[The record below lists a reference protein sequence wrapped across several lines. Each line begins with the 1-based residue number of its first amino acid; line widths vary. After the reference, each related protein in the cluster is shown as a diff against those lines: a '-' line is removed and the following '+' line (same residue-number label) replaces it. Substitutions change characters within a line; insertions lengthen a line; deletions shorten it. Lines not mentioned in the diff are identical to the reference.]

1 MRAGLSLRSRSNR
14 SSPATT
20 PTLAND
26 TFADNIIVSNPNLEQ
41 SSSRT
46 QDHYSDVSNLSSPM
60 LPSVPN
66 MSPIIFDATPNNT
79 EEPSLVDEV
88 VDLRETANRVVVTA
102 EPTEHNGFDTFVA
115 ATPDQLVEEETCATP
130 KTPELMQSEA
140 MANSQTLITTDSEG
154 LCDDDFMVSKN
165 NSEKNNGSLSEP
177 IFTSSTRN
185 EKDHLLASKLGSVNQ
200 NSKPDTSNESSGIV
214 NFQNTIE
221 KCSAEPSIN
230 EPTVNTGEMMSGTN
244 EYNINTTLLVEP
256 NSESSLKPSFEEN
269 INSSADS
276 TIYEAHE
283 QQKHELNTGNPEI
296 QFTFTEKPKNSER
309 VPGSNLLGSETV
321 PSKTNELDD
330 LSPNTSLVEP
340 DLKSKPIDITNHQI
354 LPNNLDDFGL
364 TAFPEMGLQHQQ
376 PPNPETPAVP
386 PSTQQKKSEL
396 PSSSSSFTTSSKN
409 TTELPVPVSPKF
421 INKSPSS
428 PRSSCNRYSVSTP
441 KTPRRTEVIKHS
453 PMAVLSPAMSSQSPK
468 GSFLATRQQVEFPF
482 KTSASVN
489 DLQDSNLLGT
499 TSSPFL
505 SARSPSSLS
514 RPRAGRVG
522 FVQSAMLRSRAG
534 SIDCGDMPSNS
545 LLARSISRA
554 SHSSSPTKK
563 NGHARAQSTNSVI
576 YNYQFSKGVSPNSVD
591 SSPNLNSKSSH
602 LNLHSSA
609 IAKLDLNEGRNE
621 TSSHS
626 LQNHHSNT
634 DEMRKPENVISK
646 DSENSLNI
654 KISETNLLRENADP
668 KDFSENLADARVEI
682 PESSET
688 SESKRDNF
696 GDLSGKSEEQLANDK
711 EPCPGKTSDSR
722 KLEITGDDSKI
733 DCFQAEKLP
742 KNVTEKITRPTVEK
756 KITRKSTE
764 SVTLEPPTLG
774 AKFEL
779 RPASP
784 TRGLLASPFRSS
796 VQLSPES
803 SPTRGGESPKG
814 SHMPRWGSRGR
825 STWLESALMKN
836 PGSPGLD
843 RSQSSLQ
850 RSPNGKSTANFPR
863 GKVPL
868 PAPLT
873 YNRPPSPTK
882 MLGNIR
888 NFAGDL
894 DRSPS
899 RIGRNSEP
907 DIRPFLPERPAS
919 PTKTKEPVTNDL
931 PETQEHSVSSM
942 NNLKEASSTVEST
955 SSKPIKKNSDFLK
968 SSASLKARVVSPST
982 AFILNRSNTL
992 RPVPAKKQEKAPVPE
1007 ALEILRQLRSG
1018 VQNKYH
1024 SPREDTNTTV
1034 PDWKSNL
1041 KRSSTVQY
1049 EPTDTMKETI
1059 LGARNSLRPS
1069 SSLSVHSTD
1078 TGNDGTFKLKRG
1090 SCEKPEQEYDV
1101 TTTDNN
1107 VSDVESSKDVVLEAA
1122 LNVDELSNPVK
1133 GDSLE
1138 SYNEK
1143 ESLSTDSFSIVA
1155 ESSHE
1160 DTIIVKEKEE
1170 DTFVAAAGESVESD
1184 FEEKGRDSPFEEI
1197 GSASSDSYVN
1207 MSPSE
1212 RDSSANGG
1220 YDDDYYS
1227 RSLTP
1232 PPRYAMRDEI
1242 EISDSEDEDSEIIYT
1257 PPRSIPKPIRGGGR
1271 AVPIVRGLND
1281 DV

>member
-26 TFADNIIVSNPNLEQ
+26 TFADNIIVSNPNFER
-41 SSSRT
+41 SSSRL
-46 QDHYSDVSNLSSPM
+46 QDHYSDVSSLSSPV

-66 MSPIIFDATPNNT
+66 MSPIIFDATPSHT

-88 VDLRETANRVVVTA
+88 VDFRETATRVIVTA
-102 EPTEHNGFDTFVA
+102 EPIEQDGFNTSVA
-115 ATPDQLVEEETCATP
+115 VTSDQLVEEETCATP
-130 KTPELMQSEA
+130 KTPELLQPEA
-140 MANSQTLITTDSEG
+140 MANAQKFTTTDSKG
-154 LCDDDFMVSKN
+154 FFDDDSMVSKN
-165 NSEKNNGSLSEP
+165 NSEKNNGSSSEP
-177 IFTSSTRN
+177 VFASSTRN
-185 EKDHLLASKLGSVNQ
+185 EEDHQLVSKLGSVNQ
-200 NSKPDTSNESSGIV
+200 NSKPAISNEPSVIEKLQKS
-214 NFQNTIE
+214 IE

-230 EPTVNTGEMMSGTN
+230 KPAVNTGEMSETN
-244 EYNINTTLLVEP
+244 EYNLNPILLVEP
-256 NSESSLKPSFEEN
+256 NSELSLKPSFEET
-269 INSSADS
+269 INPSADS
-276 TIYEAHE
+276 TMYEAHE
-283 QQKHELNTGNPEI
+283 QEKHILETGNSEI
-296 QFTFTEKPKNSER
+296 QSIFTEKSRNSEK
-309 VPGSNLLGSETV
+309 VPGSSLLESETV
-321 PSKTNELDD
+321 LSNTNELDD
-330 LSPNTSLVEP
+330 LSTNTSLVEP
-340 DLKSKPIDITNHQI
+340 DLKSKPIDTTNNQI
-354 LPNNLDDFGL
+354 LPTNLDDFGS
-364 TAFPEMGLQHQQ
+364 TTFPEIGLQHQQ

-386 PSTQQKKSEL
+386 PSTQQKKSE
-396 PSSSSSFTTSSKN
+396 SASSSSFTTSSKN
-409 TTELPVPVSPKF
+409 TTELAVPVSPKF
-421 INKSPSS
+421 INKPPSS

-441 KTPRRTEVIKHS
+441 KTPRRSEVIKHS

-468 GSFLATRQQVEFPF
+468 GSFLATRQQVAFPF

-499 TSSPFL
+499 TSSPLL
-505 SARSPSSLS
+505 STRSPSSLS
-514 RPRAGRVG
+514 RARAGRVG

-545 LLARSISRA
+545 LLARSISRT

-563 NGHARAQSTNSVI
+563 SGHTRAQSTNSII
-576 YNYQFSKGVSPNSVD
+576 YNSQFSKGVSPNSVET
-591 SSPNLNSKSSH
+591 SPNLNSKSSH

-609 IAKLDLNEGRNE
+609 IAKFDLNEGSAE
-621 TSSHS
+621 TSSYS
-626 LQNHHSNT
+626 LQSHHLNT
-634 DEMRKPENVISK
+634 DEMSKSENVISK
-646 DSENSLNI
+646 GSENSLNI
-654 KISETNLLRENADP
+654 KISKTNLLEENAGP
-668 KDFSENLADARVEI
+668 KDVSENLADIIVET
-682 PESSET
+682 PESVET
-688 SESKRDNF
+688 SESKTDNF
-696 GDLSGKSEEQLANDK
+696 GDLSEKSEEQPANDQ
-711 EPCPGKTSDSR
+711 EPCPRKTSDSR
-722 KLEITGDDSKI
+722 KLEIKENDSKI
-733 DCFQAEKLP
+733 GCFQAENLP
-742 KNVTEKITRPTVEK
+742 KPVTEKITRPTVEK

-814 SHMPRWGSRGR
+814 SPMPRWGSRGR

-873 YNRPPSPTK
+873 YNRPSSPTK

-907 DIRPFLPERPAS
+907 DLKPVLPERPAS
-919 PTKTKEPVTNDL
+919 PTKTKEPVTRDS
-931 PETQEHSVSSM
+931 PETQEHSASSM
-942 NNLKEASSTVEST
+942 NNPKETSSTVES
-955 SSKPIKKNSDFLK
+955 SSLKSSKKNSDFLK

-982 AFILNRSNTL
+982 ALILNRSNSL

-1049 EPTDTMKETI
+1049 EPTDTVKETI

-1078 TGNDGTFKLKRG
+1078 TGNDGTFKFKRS
-1090 SCEKPEQEYDV
+1090 SCEKPEQGYDV
-1101 TTTDNN
+1101 TTTGNCA
-1107 VSDVESSKDVVLEAA
+1107 SDVESSKDVVSGAPLDV
-1122 LNVDELSNPVK
+1122 NELSNQVK

-1138 SYNEK
+1138 SSNEK
-1143 ESLSTDSFSIVA
+1143 ESLSTNSSFSVA
-1155 ESSHE
+1155 ESAHE
-1160 DTIIVKEKEE
+1160 DTITVEEKE
-1170 DTFVAAAGESVESD
+1170 DDIFVAAAGESVESD
-1184 FEEKGRDSPFEEI
+1184 LEEKGRDSPFEEI
-1197 GSASSDSYVN
+1197 GSASPDSYVN

-1212 RDSSANGG
+1212 RDSSAYGG